1 MTLTVLNCIDQTNY
15 ASANQFLAVLWAMG
29 SLPVCLMGSLPDL
42 FTFLILFWFLALL
55 LASTGGCVSM
65 SFHIATP
72 SPTVSHRYS
81 SSYSFS
87 HRYSSY
93 CPTVSHRYSSSYS
106 FSHRYSSYCP
116 TVSHRYSSSYSF
128 SHRYSSYSF
137 SLILRKLGTHYHVI
151 IRKNCTTDFR
161 NFDFKIFGDFWKFLD
176 FSAAAAAE
184 LSGPRGLTS
193 FVLFCS

>member
-106 FSHRYSSYCP
+106 FSHRYSSY
-116 TVSHRYSSSYSF
+116 
-128 SHRYSSYSF
+128 SF

>member
-93 CPTVSHRYSSSYS
+93 
-106 FSHRYSSYCP
+106 
-116 TVSHRYSSSYSF
+116 
-128 SHRYSSYSF
+128 SF